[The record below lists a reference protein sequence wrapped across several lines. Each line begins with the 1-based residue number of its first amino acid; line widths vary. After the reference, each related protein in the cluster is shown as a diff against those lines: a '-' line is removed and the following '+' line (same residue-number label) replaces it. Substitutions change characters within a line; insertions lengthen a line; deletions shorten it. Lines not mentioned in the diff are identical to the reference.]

1 MLDQDNEHSDIN
13 ITYFRYIVNALRG
26 NLTSSN

>member
-1 MLDQDNEHSDIN
+1 MLGQDNEHSDIN
-13 ITYFRYIVNALRG
+13 IACFRYIVNALRG